1 MSHGPSS
8 LALESSASLFTKI
21 LHYTQRRNLPKGQ
34 SLHAHLIKTGSS
46 SSCIYLSNSIV
57 NLYAKCHRL
66 LDAHVAFQEITNK
79 DVVSWNCLI
88 NGYSQLGRPDSSLS
102 VLKLFKQMRQQD
114 ENSHVLPNP
123 HTFAGIFTAVSTLG
137 EYYSFTGKQ
146 AHCLAFKLS
155 YLNDLFVGSSL
166 LNMYCKAGSRHLVDA
181 RKMFDEMPERNSV
194 SWTTMISGYA
204 LLRRAKEAV
213 GVFRMMLWEQGRGQD
228 YVNEFVFTS
237 VLSAIALPEFNP
249 VGKQI
254 HGLSLKNGFLWNV
267 SVANATVTMYAKCGS
282 LDDACRVFEL
292 SSEKNSITWSAL
304 ITGYAQNG
312 DCEKALKL
320 FSQMHFCGMNPSEY
334 TLVGVINA
342 CSDFDALSEGKQV
355 HGYLLKLGFEPQMYI
370 LTALVDMYAKC
381 GNVSDARRGFDYLK
395 EPDIVLWTS
404 MIAGYVKNGDNEN
417 AMGMYCRMLV
427 EGVVPNE
434 LTMASVLKVCSSLAA
449 LEQGKQIHAHIVK
462 HGLSLEVPIGSALS
476 TMYAKSGSLHDC
488 NLVFRRMPARDLV
501 SWNSMMSGLS
511 QNGRGTEALELFE
524 EMLLEGTRPDYVTF
538 VNILSAC
545 SHMGLLERGQNIFKM
560 MSDEFGIEPRLEHFA
575 CMVDMFGRAGKLY
588 EAKEFIESA
597 ANHVD
602 HGLCLWRIMLSA
614 CRNYRNYEL
623 GAYAGE
629 KLMELGSQESSAY
642 VLLSSIYS
650 ALGRLEDVEC
660 VRRLMNLRGV
670 SKEPGCS
677 WIELKSQFHVF
688 VVGDQLHPQIVGIR
702 EELLRLRKQ
711 MKDEGYKPG
720 FDPCLELEVIMD

>member
-1 MSHGPSS
+1 MSNGSIS
-8 LALESSASLFTKI
+8 LALESSSSLFTKI
-21 LHYTQRRNLPKGQ
+21 LHYTQCKNLPKGQ
-34 SLHAHLIKTGSS
+34 SLHSHLIKTGSS

-66 LDAHVAFQEITNK
+66 SDAHRAFQEIQSK

-88 NGYSQLGRPDSSLS
+88 NGYSQLGRRDSSLS
-102 VLKLFKQMRQQD
+102 VLNLFKLMRQ
-114 ENSHVLPNP
+114 ENALPNP
-123 HTFAGIFTAVSTLG
+123 HTFAGIFTSVSTLG
-137 EYYSFTGKQ
+137 DSFTGKQ
-146 AHCLAFKLS
+146 AHCLAFKLG
-155 YLNDLFVGSSL
+155 YLSDVFVGSSL
-166 LNMYCKAGSRHLVDA
+166 LNVYGKAGHYLGDA
-181 RKMFDEMPERNSV
+181 RKVFDEMPERNSV

-204 LLRRAKEAV
+204 LQRMVKEAV
-213 GVFRMMLWEQGRGQD
+213 GVFSVMLWERGED
-228 YVNEFVFTS
+228 VNEFVFTS
-237 VLSAIALPEFNP
+237 VLSAIALPEFVY

-254 HGLSLKNGFLWNV
+254 HCLSLKNGFLWAV

-320 FSQMHFCGMNPSEY
+320 FSEMHYCGMNPSEY
-334 TLVGVINA
+334 TLVGVLNA
-342 CSDFDALSEGKQV
+342 CSDFDALREGKQV

-381 GNVSDARRGFDYLK
+381 GNISDARRGFDYLK
-395 EPDIVLWTS
+395 EPDMVLWTS
-404 MIAGYVKNGDNEN
+404 MIAGYVKNGDNES
-417 AMGMYCRMLV
+417 AMGMYCRMLM
-427 EGVVPNE
+427 EGVMPNE
-434 LTMASVLKVCSSLAA
+434 LTMASMLKACSSLAA

-462 HGLSLEVPIGSALS
+462 HGFSLEVPIGSALS
-476 TMYAKSGSLHDC
+476 TMYAKSGSLHDG

-511 QNGRGTEALELFE
+511 QNGCGTEALELFE
-524 EMLLEGTRPDYVTF
+524 EMLHEGTRPDYVTF

-545 SHMGLLERGQNIFKM
+545 SHMGLVKRGWSIFKM
-560 MSDEFGIEPRLEHFA
+560 MSYEFGIEPRLEHFA
-575 CMVDMFGRAGKLY
+575 CMVDMFGRAGELY

-597 ANHVD
+597 ASHVD
-602 HGLCLWRIMLSA
+602 HGLCLWRILLSA

-650 ALGRLEDVEC
+650 ALGRLEDVER

-688 VVGDQLHPQIVGIR
+688 VVGDQLHPQIIHIR
-702 EELLRLRKQ
+702 DELWKLSKL
-711 MKDEGYKPG
+711 MNDEGYKPD
-720 FDPCLELEVIMD
+720 FDPCLELEGVMD

>member
-1 MSHGPSS
+1 MSYGPISV
-8 LALESSASLFTKI
+8 AIESSSSLFTKI
-21 LHYTQRRNLPKGQ
+21 LHYTQSTNLPKGQ
-34 SLHAHLIKTGSS
+34 SLHAHLIKIGSS

-66 LDAHVAFQEITNK
+66 SDAHLAFQEIQNK

-88 NGYSQLGRPDSSLS
+88 NGYSQSGRRDSSIS
-102 VLKLFKQMRQQD
+102 VLKLFKQMRQ
-114 ENSHVLPNP
+114 ENALPNP
-123 HTFAGIFTAVSTLG
+123 HTFAGIFSAVSSLG
-137 EYYSFTGKQ
+137 DAGFTGKQ
-146 AHCLAFKLS
+146 EHCLAFKLG
-155 YLNDLFVGSSL
+155 YLSDVFVGSSL
-166 LNMYCKAGSRHLVDA
+166 LNVYCKAGRNHIVEA

-204 LLRRAKEAV
+204 WQRLVKEAV
-213 GVFRMMLWEQGRGQD
+213 GVFRVMLWERGD
-228 YVNEFVFTS
+228 DANEFVFTS
-237 VLSAIALPEFNP
+237 VLSAIALPEFIN

-254 HGLSLKNGFLWNV
+254 HCLSLKNGYLWTV

-282 LDDACRVFEL
+282 LDDACSAFEL

-320 FSQMHFCGMNPSEY
+320 FSEMHYSGMNPSEY
-334 TLVGVINA
+334 TLVGVLNA
-342 CSDFDALSEGKQV
+342 CSDFDALREGKQV

-381 GNVSDARRGFDYLK
+381 GNISDARSGFDYLK

-417 AMGMYCRMLV
+417 AMGMYCRMLK
-427 EGVVPNE
+427 EGVIPNE
-434 LTMASVLKVCSSLAA
+434 LTMASVLKACSSLAA

-462 HGLSLEVPIGSALS
+462 HGFRLEVPIGSALS
-476 TMYAKSGSLHDC
+476 TMYAKSGSLHDG

-511 QNGRGTEALELFE
+511 QNGCGTDALELFE
-524 EMLLEGTRPDYVTF
+524 EMLLEGTKPDYVTF

-545 SHMGLLERGQNIFKM
+545 SHIGLVERGWSIFKM
-560 MSDEFGIEPRLEHFA
+560 MSNEFGIEPRLEHFA

-588 EAKEFIESA
+588 EAKEFIVSA
-597 ANHVD
+597 ASQVD
-602 HGLCLWRIMLSA
+602 HGLCLWRILLSA

-629 KLMELGSQESSAY
+629 KLIELGSQESSAY

-650 ALGRLEDVEC
+650 ALGRLEDVER

-688 VVGDQLHPQIVGIR
+688 VVGDQLHPQIIHVR
-702 EELLRLRKQ
+702 KELWKLSKL
-711 MKDEGYKPG
+711 MKDEGYKPH
-720 FDPCLELEVIMD
+720 FDPCLELEEL

>member
-1 MSHGPSS
+1 MSNGSIS
-8 LALESSASLFTKI
+8 LALESSSSLFTKI
-21 LHYTQRRNLPKGQ
+21 LHYTRSKNLPKGQ
-34 SLHAHLIKTGSS
+34 SLHAHLLKTGSS

-66 LDAHVAFQEITNK
+66 SDAHLAFQEIQSK

-88 NGYSQLGRPDSSLS
+88 NGYSQLGRRDSSLS
-102 VLKLFKQMRQQD
+102 VLNLFKLMRQ
-114 ENSHVLPNP
+114 ENALPNP
-123 HTFAGIFTAVSTLG
+123 HTFAGIFTSVSTLG
-137 EYYSFTGKQ
+137 DSFTGKQ
-146 AHCLAFKLS
+146 AHCLAFKLG
-155 YLNDLFVGSSL
+155 YLSDVFVGSSL
-166 LNMYCKAGSRHLVDA
+166 LNVYCKAGHYLGDA
-181 RKMFDEMPERNSV
+181 RKVFDEMPERNSV

-204 LLRRAKEAV
+204 LQRMVKEAV
-213 GVFRMMLWEQGRGQD
+213 GVFSVMLWERGEV
-228 YVNEFVFTS
+228 VNEFVFTS
-237 VLSAIALPEFNP
+237 VLSAIALPEFVY

-254 HGLSLKNGFLWNV
+254 HCLSLKNGFLWAV

-282 LDDACRVFEL
+282 LDDACWAFEL

-320 FSQMHFCGMNPSEY
+320 FSEMHYCGMNPSEY
-334 TLVGVINA
+334 TLVGVLNA
-342 CSDFDALSEGKQV
+342 CSDFDALREGKQV

-381 GNVSDARRGFDYLK
+381 GNISDARRGFDYLK

-404 MIAGYVKNGDNEN
+404 MIAGYVKNGDNES
-417 AMGMYCRMLV
+417 AMGMYCRMLM
-427 EGVVPNE
+427 EGVMPNE
-434 LTMASVLKVCSSLAA
+434 LTMASVLKACSSLAA

-462 HGLSLEVPIGSALS
+462 HGFNLEVPIGSALS
-476 TMYAKSGSLHDC
+476 TMYAKSGSLHDG

-511 QNGRGTEALELFE
+511 QNGCGTEALELFE
-524 EMLLEGTRPDYVTF
+524 EMLHEGIRPDYVTF

-545 SHMGLLERGQNIFKM
+545 SHMGLVKRGWSIFKM

-575 CMVDMFGRAGKLY
+575 CMVDMFGRAGELY

-597 ANHVD
+597 ASHVD
-602 HGLCLWRIMLSA
+602 HGLCLWRILLSA

-650 ALGRLEDVEC
+650 ALGRLEDVER

-688 VVGDQLHPQIVGIR
+688 VVGDQLHPQIIHIR
-702 EELLRLRKQ
+702 DELWKLSKL
-711 MKDEGYKPG
+711 MKDEGYKPD
-720 FDPCLELEVIMD
+720 FDLCLELEGVID